1 MKRVPIEEI
10 RKNPEK
16 FNKELLKRV
25 KNRRKPQLKL
35 IIGGEK

>member
-1 MKRVPIEEI
+1 MIRIPVEEI

-16 FNKELLKRV
+16 FGKELLKRV

-35 IIGGEK
+35 IIGGKK